1 MSAEL
6 NFVRQ
11 QGFRDASASSCGY
24 QYEALM
30 VQPRVIGVLIL
41 AGVLLQHAPFFL
53 ALGALLWWNAVV
65 PRLNPFDWLSNQL
78 VAKRKGRPALGPAP
92 APRRFAQGMAGSFL
106 LGIGGALLTGH
117 AVVAAALEA
126 LLLAAL
132 GALVFGR
139 FCLGSYVFHLLRGQ
153 AGFAQ
158 RTLPWSRTQ

>member
-11 QGFRDASASSCGY
+11 QGFRDASASSCGH

-65 PRLNPFDWLSNQL
+65 PRRAGG
-78 VAKRKGRPALGPAP
+78 VRPADA
-92 APRRFAQGMAGSFL
+92 
-106 LGIGGALLTGH
+106 
-117 AVVAAALEA
+117 AVVADAVA
-126 LLLAAL
+126 
-132 GALVFGR
+132 GARRIG
-139 FCLGSYVFHLLRGQ
+139 
-153 AGFAQ
+153 
-158 RTLPWSRTQ
+158 